1 MQLIRRIKSSSSS
14 RLIFFALPTCR
25 LSNAADQVERSRRF
39 SNVTINRWIDE
50 TLIYCVNWALLTF
63 LLLLLSLILIS
74 ILIALLLP
82 EQNIVPMEGTVY
94 ALKGEFEARVLEAQK
109 REAEARKV
117 ADEARKREEQVLK
130 DLEHAKFYLEKGIQP
145 EVWPTLE
152 EFQLAKNR
160 VQYDPEKLH
169 IAVCGSAGSGKSS
182 LVNAFRGLKNN
193 SPQAARAD
201 VVETTKAI
209 TRYPDPRE
217 ELPYKRLVWFDCPGA
232 GTLENPGWQY
242 FNRQGLFVFDIIVLV
257 YDSVTISI

>member
-1 MQLIRRIKSSSSS
+1 
-14 RLIFFALPTCR
+14 
-25 LSNAADQVERSRRF
+25 
-39 SNVTINRWIDE
+39 
-50 TLIYCVNWALLTF
+50 
-63 LLLLLSLILIS
+63 
-74 ILIALLLP
+74 
-82 EQNIVPMEGTVY
+82 MEGAFY
-94 ALKGEFEARVLEAQK
+94 ALKREFEVRVLEAQK
-109 REAEARKV
+109 REAEALKV

-242 FNRQGLFVFDIIVLV
+242 FNRQCLFVFDIIVLV